1 MTIEKL
7 AELIVSEYYDGAPG
21 GEGPRIAVEQ
31 EIRNLKQTMHRIG
44 DALLVVVEVE
54 G

>member
-7 AELIVSEYYDGAPG
+7 AYLLVAEYFDGSPGSEQAQ
-21 GEGPRIAVEQ
+21 IAVEQ
-31 EIRNLKQTMHRIG
+31 EIRNLKQTRHRIG
-44 DALLVVVEVE
+44 DALFVVVEVE